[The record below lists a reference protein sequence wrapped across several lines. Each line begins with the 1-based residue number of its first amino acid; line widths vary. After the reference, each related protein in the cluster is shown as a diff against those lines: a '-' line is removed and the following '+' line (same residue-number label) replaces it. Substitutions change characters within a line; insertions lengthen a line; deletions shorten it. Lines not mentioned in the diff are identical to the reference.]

1 MTAHEAM
8 TFLRRHQPMP
18 NDADL
23 TSELIGEYDRVREYF
38 LQHPTLECVPLFLNS
53 FGEGGGMGVYQLV
66 EDVIRLFAPVD
77 VIPHLVRAMQ
87 SSRRGVRYWSTQIA
101 ALFPVPEL
109 MPMLSTHL
117 HDSDADTRYAA
128 ITALEQIEN
137 VAILGILKDALAQET
152 DDDIRELL
160 SNIIKEKET

>member
-1 MTAHEAM
+1 
-8 TFLRRHQPMP
+8 
-18 NDADL
+18 
-23 TSELIGEYDRVREYF
+23 
-38 LQHPTLECVPLFLNS
+38 
-53 FGEGGGMGVYQLV
+53 MGVYQLV